1 MSYELRRDWAETKGN
16 VLANNGVADESTSET
31 CCRTQ
36 GQRIGEQENEHEPLY
51 HQVETLL
58 KVTHAIK

>member
-1 MSYELRRDWAETKGN
+1 MPNELRKDWAETKEN

-36 GQRIGEQENEHEPLY
+36 GQSIAEEQNDREPLY

-58 KVTHAIK
+58 KVTHAMK

>member
-1 MSYELRRDWAETKGN
+1 MPYELRKDGTETKEN
-16 VLANNGVADESTSET
+16 VLANNGVADKSTGET

-36 GQRIGEQENEHEPLY
+36 GQSIGEEENDHEPLY